1 MQGPDQYEMDDKLMD
16 ELGGAM
22 DDFDSKKFMPV
33 VQVTVSVTKGEGD
46 EDHKEPDGDEAM
58 PTPEEMAELEKTLG

>member
-1 MQGPDQYEMDDKLMD
+1 MPGPDQYDVDDKLMD

-33 VQVTVSVTKGEGD
+33 VQVTVSVSKGD
-46 EDHKEPDGDEAM
+46 EEHKEPEGDEAM
-58 PTPEEMAELEKTLG
+58 PTPDEMEELQKALG